1 MKVVAAVDGSKYAR
15 WGIEW
20 LARLPFATPLQ
31 VQGVHVVDIEALRA
45 PFVPHAPALSLEPYL
60 RAEIKRMENGAK
72 RIQAETRTLF
82 RSVGIKG
89 QVKVEHGAA
98 ASVILRH
105 AARGGLIVIGHRGLD
120 AVDRFFLGSTS
131 EKVIHHAPCSVL
143 VVKQSARPLRRILLA
158 TDGSRTSGKALQF
171 LLRDLKPPDRPQI
184 EVIVM
189 HVMPLLQYPERRQ
202 PGKAMLTRYTEQLNA
217 AGYDV
222 RELAE
227 LGKAGERIIKA
238 SERLKVDLV
247 VAGAKGLG
255 AVARFFLGSVSTKLV
270 QHTPCSVLV
279 VR

>member
-1 MKVVAAVDGSKYAR
+1 MKIVVAVDGSKYAR

-20 LARLPFATPLQ
+20 LARLPFATPPKVL
-31 VQGVHVVDIEALRA
+31 GVHVVDIEALRA
-45 PFVPHAPALSLEPYL
+45 PFLAHAPALSIEPFV
-60 RAEIKRMENGAK
+60 RAEIKRLQDRAK
-72 RIQAETRTLF
+72 RVQTETQTLF
-82 RSVGIKG
+82 RLVGIKD
-89 QVKVEHGAA
+89 QVKVERGAS

-105 AARGGLIVIGHRGLD
+105 VAPGSLIVVGHRGLD

-143 VVKQSARPLRRILLA
+143 VVKQRPRPLRRILLA

-171 LLRDLKPPDRPQI
+171 LLRDLKPPDRSQI

-189 HVMPLLQYPERRQ
+189 HVMPLLQYPERRK
-202 PGKAMLTRYTEQLNA
+202 PSKAMLTRYTEQLNA

-227 LGKAGERIIKA
+227 LGKAAEQIIKA